1 MIIGRDLIDENKY
14 LNNTI
19 KKIHEL
25 LDSYGVSSKEQ
36 DKEII
41 NHRKFLWDNRNE
53 LDEIEINENCGQVAL
68 NEQLHAKKISRIRT
82 LEKQLSNPYFSRLD
96 FRRRWRSRK
105 LLYWIIY
112 CRRWR

>member
-1 MIIGRDLIDENKY
+1 MIIGRDLTDENKY

-41 NHRKFLWDNRNE
+41 NDKEKLE
-53 LDEIEINENCGQVAL
+53 LVGKNAREMLGWY
-68 NEQLHAKKISRIRT
+68 S
-82 LEKQLSNPYFSRLD
+82 
-96 FRRRWRSRK
+96 
-105 LLYWIIY
+105 
-112 CRRWR
+112 

>member
-1 MIIGRDLIDENKY
+1 MIIGRDLTDENKY

-19 KKIHEL
+19 KKIREL

-53 LDEIEINENCGQVAL
+53 LDEIEINENSGFYIA
-68 NEQLHAKKISRIRT
+68 
-82 LEKQLSNPYFSRLD
+82 YFFLCYGCAAYNI
-96 FRRRWRSRK
+96 
-105 LLYWIIY
+105 LYSF
-112 CRRWR
+112 

>member
-1 MIIGRDLIDENKY
+1 MTIILRRRLNDYWKRFNRWNKY

-68 NEQLHAKKISRIRT
+68 NEQLHAKKY
-82 LEKQLSNPYFSRLD
+82 LG
-96 FRRRWRSRK
+96 
-105 LLYWIIY
+105 
-112 CRRWR
+112 

>member
-1 MIIGRDLIDENKY
+1 MIIGRDLTDENKY

-41 NHRKFLWDNRNE
+41 NHRKFLRDNTR
-53 LDEIEINENCGQVAL
+53 
-68 NEQLHAKKISRIRT
+68 LH
-82 LEKQLSNPYFSRLD
+82 
-96 FRRRWRSRK
+96 
-105 LLYWIIY
+105 Y
-112 CRRWR
+112 CCSSAEPGD